1 MAKPSWTPRLAEV
14 LRHKTME
21 MEMHSNRTGNDYKTD
36 VIPVLRVRST
46 GNVEELDDGFY
57 RYSIVDSKAGLEY
70 EIKVQKKIEVKFGSP
85 VEFKN
90 VRGGATT
97 RGGWYSADDVS
108 LFQVQNA

>member
-1 MAKPSWTPRLAEV
+1 
-14 LRHKTME
+14 
-21 MEMHSNRTGNDYKTD
+21 
-36 VIPVLRVRST
+36 
-46 GNVEELDDGFY
+46 
-57 RYSIVDSKAGLEY
+57 VDSKAGLEY

-108 LFQVQNA
+108 LLQVQNA

>member
-70 EIKVQKKIEVKFGSP
+70 EIKVQKRLKLNLGHQLSLRTLEVEQLQEVAGI
-85 VEFKN
+85 
-90 VRGGATT
+90 A
-97 RGGWYSADDVS
+97 
-108 LFQVQNA
+108 LMM